1 MIDELFKDIND
12 YPKDGYYNLKKKTE
26 EIPTWDGGTFKG
38 ETKLFTFQCEET
50 VAIKP
55 KI

>member
-1 MIDELFKDIND
+1 MIFIQLFKDIND
-12 YPKDGYYNLKKKTE
+12 YPKDGYYNLSKKTE
-26 EIPTWDGGTFKG
+26 
-38 ETKLFTFQCEET
+38 KLFTFQCEET